1 MIVEYDVWACV
12 DGGNPTRITVT
23 SDLDGKYG
31 CEECL
36 DMAAVVWESLALRGA
51 VMRNCHPRTGQ
62 YANDWLTQRRY
73 AQAVSIVTK
82 DS

>member
-1 MIVEYDVWACV
+1 MDYDVWACI
-12 DGGNPTRITVT
+12 DGGNPIRITVA

-31 CEECL
+31 VEECL

-51 VMRNCHPRTGQ
+51 VMRNSHPRTGQ

-73 AQAVSIVTK
+73 AQALTIAAKIS
-82 DS
+82 